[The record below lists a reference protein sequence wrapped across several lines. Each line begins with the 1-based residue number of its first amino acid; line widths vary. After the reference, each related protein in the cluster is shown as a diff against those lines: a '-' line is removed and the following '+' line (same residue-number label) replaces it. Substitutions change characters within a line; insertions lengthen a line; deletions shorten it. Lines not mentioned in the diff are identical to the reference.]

1 MLSGR
6 LSLEEFLIE
15 ERKRHVSASGDLNG
29 LIFGIARAC
38 KLISRQLASGR
49 LAGPSEPEAR
59 EVRSAR
65 LNQAAR
71 FIFERMARSGGR
83 LAGMIARGEDK
94 PISLADAGSAGK
106 YLLLFDPL
114 DGAVDLEVEGPAGSI
129 FSILRARTPGTSP
142 ADGDFLQ
149 AGLDQVCAGYA
160 IYGPATML
168 VLTVGTGTQGFTLD
182 PVLGEFVLTHPHL
195 AIPLETCEFAIDPVN
210 KRFWEPAIKRY
221 VDECVAGESGT
232 RNRDFRMR
240 WVDSL
245 VAETH
250 RILLR
255 GGVFMS
261 PMAADADR
269 PGHPR
274 LLYEANPVAFL
285 VEQAG
290 GRASTGRGNVLG
302 IEPASLHQEIGLI
315 FGSRSEVEHIEQY
328 HRDTVEE
335 YDAPLF
341 GIRGL
346 FRD

>member
-6 LSLEEFLIE
+6 QSLEEFLIE

-49 LAGPSEPEAR
+49 LVGPAAPEAADDNP
-59 EVRSAR
+59 AR
-65 LNQAAR
+65 LHQTAR
-71 FIFERMARSGGR
+71 HVFERMARSGGR
-83 LAGMIARGEDK
+83 LAGMVASGDDAPIA
-94 PISLADAGSAGK
+94 LADGVASGK

-114 DGAVDLEVEGPAGSI
+114 DGAVDLDVEGPAGSI
-129 FSILRARTPGTSP
+129 FSILRAETPGASP
-142 ADGDFLQ
+142 ADDDFLQ
-149 AGLDQVCAGYA
+149 AGSEQVCAGYA

-168 VLTVGTGTQGFTLD
+168 VMSVGTGTQGFTLD
-182 PVLGEFVLTHPHL
+182 PVIGEFVLTHPDL
-195 AIPLETCEFAIDPVN
+195 AIPEETCEFSIDPVN
-210 KRFWEPAIKRY
+210 NRFWEPAIKRY
-221 VDECVAGESGT
+221 VDECVAGESGA

-240 WVDSL
+240 WVASL

-255 GGVFMS
+255 GGVFMN
-261 PMAADADR
+261 PMVADADR
-269 PGHPR
+269 PGHSR
-274 LLYEANPVAFL
+274 LLYEANPVSFL

-290 GRASTGRGNVLG
+290 GRASSGRGKVLDMV
-302 IEPASLHQEIGLI
+302 PASLHQEIGLI
-315 FGSRSEVEHIEQY
+315 FGSRNEVERIEEY

-341 GIRGL
+341 GVRGL